1 MDGACHFENRRS
13 EPKHLVTF
21 RVSVPALAQVIDA
34 PIMAGYFETVP
45 RRPTHAAGRLDIKA
59 TTAKALTRSTS
70 SVGLSVRSPTSVTF
84 SCIARPAATLR
95 LAQI

>member
-21 RVSVPALAQVIDA
+21 RVSVPALAQV
-34 PIMAGYFETVP
+34 MAGYFETVP